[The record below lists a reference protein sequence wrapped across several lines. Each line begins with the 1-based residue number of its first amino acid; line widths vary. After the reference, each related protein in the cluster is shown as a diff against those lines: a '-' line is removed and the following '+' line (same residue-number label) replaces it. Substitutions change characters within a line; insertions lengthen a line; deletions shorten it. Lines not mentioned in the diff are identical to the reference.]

1 MDKFAEPRTF
11 EPLPYRELDIRRF
24 HRSGVFTPSLRDF
37 AVDAIEPIRGHRGVD
52 GSRRLTEYPPR
63 GNPTPIPPDRS
74 FVPVVID
81 PDQLTCL
88 PTRQRVRRAF
98 GHDRRQLPFPEGGA
112 GICQG
117 FPIIDRLGGAV
128 GIRQWPRAERRE

>member
-11 EPLPYRELDIRRF
+11 EPVPYRELGIRRF
-24 HRSGVFTPSLRDF
+24 HRSGVFTPRLRDF
-37 AVDAIEPIRGHRGVD
+37 PVDAIEPIRSHRGVD
-52 GSRRLTEYPPR
+52 GSRRLTEYPTR
-63 GNPTPIPPDRS
+63 GNPSAISSDRG

-98 GHDRRQLPFPEGGA
+98 GHGRRQLPFPEGGT
-112 GICQG
+112 GIYQG
-117 FPIIDRLGGAV
+117 LPIIDRLGGAV
-128 GIRQWPRAERRE
+128 RIR